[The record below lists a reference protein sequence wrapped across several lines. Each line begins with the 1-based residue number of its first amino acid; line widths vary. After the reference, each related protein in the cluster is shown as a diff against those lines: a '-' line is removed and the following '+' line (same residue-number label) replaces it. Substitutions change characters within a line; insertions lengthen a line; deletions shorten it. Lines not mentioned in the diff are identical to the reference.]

1 MFKTLEECWQHASDK
16 MADAVDSVMVELNLA
31 QGNDFEFCESLQK
44 DYNAMALY
52 MTENDHWDKAKVIDI
67 AHTNEEIL
75 DPVFLYQMPRDF
87 SPEDADM
94 CNNVMHIIHSEA
106 EKSAGLNMHKQS
118 IADLSYVRGKLHD
131 ISDHYFEAGHDFQTY
146 AYADPYEFATGK
158 DAVPAAADKVIHDF
172 FDKFDDVAIDASMSW
187 ENSHLDNGEDYHYD
201 IGEAVSITAYGATP
215 ESLKQAVDKFD
226 DYIESGEY
234 EKDVKAEQ
242 TMIKQKEALQS
253 PFYEHEDIADDSN
266 VPQYEETYTNTEADI
281 RDQEEMQ
288 QEIDEDYEL

>member
-1 MFKTLEECWQHASDK
+1 MFKTLEECWQHASDE
-16 MADAVDSVMVELNLA
+16 MADAVESVMN
-31 QGNDFEFCESLQK
+31 EFTLYENFVDYDSLQK
-44 DYNAMALY
+44 EYNAMALY

-106 EKSAGLNMHKQS
+106 ENSEAEKSAGLNMHKQS
-118 IADLSYVRGKLHD
+118 IADLSRVRAQLHNISVDEFINDYV
-131 ISDHYFEAGHDFQTY
+131 
-146 AYADPYEFATGK
+146 YADPYEFATGK

-172 FDKFDDVAIDASMSW
+172 FDKFDDVVIDTHMSW
-187 ENSHLDNGEDYHYD
+187 ENSHLDNGESYKYD

-215 ESLKQAVDKFD
+215 DSLKQAIDKFD
-226 DYIESGEY
+226 DYMNSGEY

-242 TMIKQKEALQS
+242 TMIKQKEAVQS

-281 RDQEEMQ
+281 SDQEEMQ

>member
-1 MFKTLEECWQHASDK
+1 MFKTLEECWQHASDE
-16 MADAVDSVMVELNLA
+16 MADAVESVMN
-31 QGNDFEFCESLQK
+31 EFTLYENFVDYDSLQK
-44 DYNAMALY
+44 EYNAMALY

-118 IADLSYVRGKLHD
+118 IADLSRVRAQLHN
-131 ISDHYFEAGHDFQTY
+131 ISDHYFEAGHDFQAY
-146 AYADPYEFATGK
+146 AYADPYEFATGR

-172 FDKFDDVAIDASMSW
+172 FDKFDDVAIDTNMSW
-187 ENSHLDNGEDYHYD
+187 QNSHLDNGEDYHYD

-215 ESLKQAVDKFD
+215 ESLKQAIAKFD

>member
-1 MFKTLEECWQHASDK
+1 MYKTLEECWQHASDE
-16 MADAVDSVMVELNLA
+16 MVDAVESVMN
-31 QGNDFEFCESLQK
+31 EFTLYENFVDYDSLQK
-44 DYNAMALY
+44 EYNAMALY

-131 ISDHYFEAGHDFQTY
+131 ISDHYFEAGHDFQAY

-215 ESLKQAVDKFD
+215 ESLKQAIDKFD

-242 TMIKQKEALQS
+242 TRIT
-253 PFYEHEDIADDSN
+253 
-266 VPQYEETYTNTEADI
+266 QYEETYTNTEADI
-281 RDQEEMQ
+281 SDQDEMQ
-288 QEIDEDYEL
+288 QEIDDDYER